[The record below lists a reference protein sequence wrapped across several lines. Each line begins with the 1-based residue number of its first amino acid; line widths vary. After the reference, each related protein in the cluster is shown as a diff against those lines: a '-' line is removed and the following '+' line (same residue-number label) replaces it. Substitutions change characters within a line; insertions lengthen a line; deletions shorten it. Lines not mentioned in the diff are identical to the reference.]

1 MGHRVVSPTTAL
13 RLASIF
19 AAFVAVLAAVRT
31 VSLAQGLMP
40 SANANPG
47 SQTDGSILLPN
58 GWRVAPAGKM
68 LAVGTLPLNLVA
80 SPDGRY
86 AIITNNGIAKP
97 SFSIVDLANWTVKNT
112 VPVENAF
119 LGLAWSADGT
129 KLYSGGGGQNNVQE
143 FSYIDGTLTRA
154 RTIALPAKP
163 GETLAGGVA
172 MSRDGRTLYATRVF
186 AMTLSSIDV
195 ASGQV
200 TKTIALPAEPYT
212 CIAAPDGRTVYVSL
226 WGDRQVRGYS
236 TDSLTE
242 TMVFRTG
249 EHPSAMAISADGRR
263 LFVASANSGVVNVL
277 DTFSGE
283 SLEDIST
290 TLYPNAPR
298 TSTPSALALSPDG
311 NKLLVAASD
320 LNAIAVVDTSNSAR
334 SFVDGFIPT
343 AWYPTGVAFSR
354 DGKQILILSGKGM
367 TPAANPL
374 TGGSEKR
381 LVGLLSMVPTPDR
394 VTLADMNRRVMSLTP
409 YSDTIR
415 LRPSNIPTGSPI
427 PQVVGGSSPFKH
439 VIYVIRENRTYDQIL
454 GDLSEG
460 NGDPKLAIF
469 GKEITPNAHALAQNF
484 VVFDNFYVDADVS
497 FDGHAF
503 STAAY
508 ATDVVQKLWQTLYA
522 NRGGMYL
529 GEGGGFLRNA
539 FGNLSTAENGYIWD
553 FATRAGLS
561 VRSYGEFVDNQAK
574 TSAGD
579 VLAVASVPGLR
590 GLVAPTFAGFD
601 LDISD
606 SKRMDNW
613 QSEFSDYV
621 KNGNLPRLSVVHLPN
636 DHTKGTTPGSLTP
649 RAMIADNDLALGRLV
664 EAVSNSVYWKD
675 TVIFV
680 VEDDAQSGPDHV
692 DSHRSVLLVAS
703 AFTKRSF
710 VDHSFYTTSGVLRT
724 MELILGLEPMSQYDA
739 AATPL
744 YNAFVGTPNL
754 APYSRIVPRVP
765 LEEKNLASAFGAL
778 ESLAMNFDDEDRTP
792 EVLLNEILW
801 RSMKGPDSP
810 MPPPRRSAFIKPVG
824 AAH

>member
-1 MGHRVVSPTTAL
+1 
-13 RLASIF
+13 
-19 AAFVAVLAAVRT
+19 
-31 VSLAQGLMP
+31 
-40 SANANPG
+40 
-47 SQTDGSILLPN
+47 
-58 GWRVAPAGKM
+58 
-68 LAVGTLPLNLVA
+68 
-80 SPDGRY
+80 
-86 AIITNNGIAKP
+86 
-97 SFSIVDLANWTVKNT
+97 
-112 VPVENAF
+112 
-119 LGLAWSADGT
+119 
-129 KLYSGGGGQNNVQE
+129 
-143 FSYIDGTLTRA
+143 
-154 RTIALPAKP
+154 
-163 GETLAGGVA
+163 

-212 CIAAPDGRTVYVSL
+212 CIIAPDGRTVYVSL
-226 WGDRQVRGYS
+226 WGGRQVRGYS
-236 TDSLTE
+236 ADSLTE

-283 SLEDIST
+283 PLEEIST

-298 TSTPSALALSPDG
+298 TSTPNALALSPDG

-320 LNAIAVVDTSNSAR
+320 LNAVAVVDISNPAR

-374 TGGSEKR
+374 TGGSERR

-415 LRPSNIPTGSPI
+415 LRPSNIPIGSPI

-454 GDLSEG
+454 GDLPEG

-522 NRGGMYL
+522 NRGGLYL

-561 VRSYGEFVDNQAK
+561 VRSYGEFVDHQAK

-606 SKRMDNW
+606 NKRIDNW

-621 KNGNLPRLSVVHLPN
+621 KNGNLPQLSVVHLPN
-636 DHTKGTTPGSLTP
+636 DHT
-649 RAMIADNDLALGRLV
+649 RHVARLA
-664 EAVSNSVYWKD
+664 
-675 TVIFV
+675 
-680 VEDDAQSGPDHV
+680 
-692 DSHRSVLLVAS
+692 
-703 AFTKRSF
+703 
-710 VDHSFYTTSGVLRT
+710 
-724 MELILGLEPMSQYDA
+724 DA
-739 AATPL
+739 AGDDCRQRP
-744 YNAFVGTPNL
+744 
-754 APYSRIVPRVP
+754 
-765 LEEKNLASAFGAL
+765 GAG
-778 ESLAMNFDDEDRTP
+778 S
-792 EVLLNEILW
+792 
-801 RSMKGPDSP
+801 
-810 MPPPRRSAFIKPVG
+810 PRRSRFEQCLLEGHGDLRRRGRCAKRTGSRRFAPFGSVGRECIHQTRLCRSLVLYHLGRTANDGAHPWTRTNEPVRRCGDAALQRLRRDAEPDALHSHRAARAARRKEPGVRLRG
-824 AAH
+824 AGIARDEF

>member
-1 MGHRVVSPTTAL
+1 M
-13 RLASIF
+13 
-19 AAFVAVLAAVRT
+19 
-31 VSLAQGLMP
+31 
-40 SANANPG
+40 
-47 SQTDGSILLPN
+47 
-58 GWRVAPAGKM
+58 
-68 LAVGTLPLNLVA
+68 
-80 SPDGRY
+80 
-86 AIITNNGIAKP
+86 
-97 SFSIVDLANWTVKNT
+97 
-112 VPVENAF
+112 
-119 LGLAWSADGT
+119 
-129 KLYSGGGGQNNVQE
+129 
-143 FSYIDGTLTRA
+143 
-154 RTIALPAKP
+154 
-163 GETLAGGVA
+163 
-172 MSRDGRTLYATRVF
+172 
-186 AMTLSSIDV
+186 
-195 ASGQV
+195 
-200 TKTIALPAEPYT
+200 
-212 CIAAPDGRTVYVSL
+212 
-226 WGDRQVRGYS
+226 
-236 TDSLTE
+236 
-242 TMVFRTG
+242 
-249 EHPSAMAISADGRR
+249 
-263 LFVASANSGVVNVL
+263 
-277 DTFSGE
+277 
-283 SLEDIST
+283 
-290 TLYPNAPR
+290 
-298 TSTPSALALSPDG
+298 
-311 NKLLVAASD
+311 
-320 LNAIAVVDTSNSAR
+320 
-334 SFVDGFIPT
+334 
-343 AWYPTGVAFSR
+343 
-354 DGKQILILSGKGM
+354 
-367 TPAANPL
+367 
-374 TGGSEKR
+374 
-381 LVGLLSMVPTPDR
+381 
-394 VTLADMNRRVMSLTP
+394 
-409 YSDTIR
+409 
-415 LRPSNIPTGSPI
+415 
-427 PQVVGGSSPFKH
+427 
-439 VIYVIRENRTYDQIL
+439 
-454 GDLSEG
+454 
-460 NGDPKLAIF
+460 
-469 GKEITPNAHALAQNF
+469 
-484 VVFDNFYVDADVS
+484 S

-561 VRSYGEFVDNQAK
+561 VRSYGEFVDHQAK

-579 VLAVASVPGLR
+579 VLAVAAVPGLR

-606 SKRMDNW
+606 NKRMDNW

-621 KNGNLPRLSVVHLPN
+621 KNGNLPQLSVVHLPN

-692 DSHRSVLLVAS
+692 DAHRSVLLLAS

-754 APYSRIVPRVP
+754 APYTRIVPRVP

-778 ESLAMNFDDEDRTP
+778 ESLAMNFDEEDRTP

-824 AAH
+824 SAH